1 MSIESNIISKDE
13 KILENS
19 YKMGTVDVK
28 SVDTTANVINK
39 VEVNNSD
46 LKLITILI
54 SIIFI
59 IIIGHL
65 LYKLYKL
72 HNRCIKKRYQ
82 SQANDLD
89 KI

>member
-1 MSIESNIISKDE
+1 MSIETNRISKSE
-13 KILENS
+13 ETFNNFE
-19 YKMGTVDVK
+19 KMGIVDVK
-28 SVDTTANVINK
+28 SVDSTANVINK
-39 VEVNNSD
+39 VEVNNAD

-54 SIIFI
+54 AIIFI

-65 LYKLYKL
+65 IYKLYKL

-82 SQANDLD
+82 SRANDLD